1 MPPNRYS
8 TICFAHLSLYRPDSA
23 NANSWAN
30 LFLVKRTFEELQKV
44 HHIHL
49 NDVTLRWFDAILYFW
64 LLVKS
69 IYEGVRYMFLSLGED
84 EHQSASAYL
93 NVRVVPYAVS
103 RKRTVSPF
111 GLRLVEKLGDVLDL
125 IVSDIKM
132 PNGDGLTFVCSVREL
147 LPVLPIILMSAYAEP
162 ERQEN
167 PSTSFEFLQKPFF
180 PPALLKAVEN
190 AKKNMKLRTQ
200 RELQIDAQ

>member
-1 MPPNRYS
+1 
-8 TICFAHLSLYRPDSA
+8 
-23 NANSWAN
+23 
-30 LFLVKRTFEELQKV
+30 
-44 HHIHL
+44 
-49 NDVTLRWFDAILYFW
+49 
-64 LLVKS
+64 
-69 IYEGVRYMFLSLGED
+69 
-84 EHQSASAYL
+84 
-93 NVRVVPYAVS
+93 
-103 RKRTVSPF
+103 
-111 GLRLVEKLGDVLDL
+111 LVEKLGDVLDL

-162 ERQEN
+162 ERQEH